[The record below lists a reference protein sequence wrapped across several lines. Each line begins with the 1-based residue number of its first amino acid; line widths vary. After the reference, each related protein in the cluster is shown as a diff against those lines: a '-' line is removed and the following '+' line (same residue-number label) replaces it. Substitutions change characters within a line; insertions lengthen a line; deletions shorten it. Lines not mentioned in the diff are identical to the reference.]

1 MEWFEIVLLILGIG
15 ACVAGFVLP
24 SGDAKGFV
32 NEKDTEEKIKKMVD
46 DECDHARIRLQDIT
60 EETVT
65 YSVEKAERS
74 LERLTNEKMMALG
87 EYSDTIMTQNNKNHQ
102 ETVFMY
108 DMLTNS
114 REGLSNQIAEA
125 QISVREINN
134 MATEA
139 RQVAT
144 EAAAEAEKAALLATE
159 AMESASAAKDQ
170 AVIAEETMLSAR
182 KNIQEKTVKKTAAKA
197 KSKPKA
203 EEENRAKELV
213 EGSEDISIQF
223 APGEENGLNNN
234 EKILKLHKQGKSNMA
249 IAKELGLGIGEVK
262 LVIDLFEKK

>member
-1 MEWFEIVLLILGIG
+1 M
-15 ACVAGFVLP
+15 AR
-24 SGDAKGFV
+24 
-32 NEKDTEEKIKKMVD
+32 DTIKKMVD

-182 KNIQEKTVKKTAAKA
+182 KNIQEKTVKKTTAKA

-203 EEENRAKELV
+203 EEENLAKELV
-213 EGSEDISIQF
+213 ESTEDISIQF

>member
-24 SGDAKGFV
+24 SGDEKGFV

-144 EAAAEAEKAALLATE
+144 EAVAEAE
-159 AMESASAAKDQ
+159 
-170 AVIAEETMLSAR
+170 
-182 KNIQEKTVKKTAAKA
+182 
-197 KSKPKA
+197 
-203 EEENRAKELV
+203 
-213 EGSEDISIQF
+213 
-223 APGEENGLNNN
+223 N
-234 EKILKLHKQGKSNMA
+234 E
-249 IAKELGLGIGEVK
+249 
-262 LVIDLFEKK
+262 